1 MVGRF
6 MCWAFFFMGWGN
18 KIWLAPKLEVLL
30 PKTTAHPPLT
40 HQLAI
45 TKSNGINWKKL
56 LKIKTVVAADK
67 INNYFCLEVNYSC
80 GHQFYKDIII
90 FPCNHQYHQD
100 YQKKNVFIPAELH
113 EKRLYSD
120 VFLPYIPLYSYCL
133 LHNISI
139 IYAFKP
145 S

>member
-1 MVGRF
+1 MDYLKRPIEIEILGLKKSNKPTNSSLCGWQVYVLGI
-6 MCWAFFFMGWGN
+6 FFMGWGN

-30 PKTTAHPPLT
+30 PKTTAHPQLT

-80 GHQFYKDIII
+80 GHQF
-90 FPCNHQYHQD
+90 
-100 YQKKNVFIPAELH
+100 
-113 EKRLYSD
+113 
-120 VFLPYIPLYSYCL
+120 
-133 LHNISI
+133 
-139 IYAFKP
+139 
-145 S
+145 